1 MNLPKGEIDNN
12 DLCPGE
18 CEGCPFN
25 HPDLKGVES
34 CSLIKKK
41 AEETEVLQLMYDETF
56 NPDDF
61 ESELE
66 DNPKGPIEEELDIE
80 FPTPKEGPSLDE
92 MIRNYGI
99 FVIEFSAKP
108 LNNKQRLKKKNE
120 RE

>member
-1 MNLPKGEIDNN
+1 MVLY
-12 DLCPGE
+12 
-18 CEGCPFN
+18 
-25 HPDLKGVES
+25 DLKKEAISGLV
-34 CSLIKKK
+34 
-41 AEETEVLQLMYDETF
+41 
-56 NPDDF
+56 
-61 ESELE
+61 
-66 DNPKGPIEEELDIE
+66 DNFME